1 MPINTIADALL
12 NWLTNKR
19 NVVARAP
26 FPGSNLI
33 VSSRPKYLGSSYVG
47 SNVVSD
53 YDFSEGR
60 TYKRPSKYIGSTYV
74 GSNYVSDFDTRV
86 RNQL

>member
-19 NVVARAP
+19 NVVAAP
-26 FPGSNLI
+26 STASNLI

>member
-1 MPINTIADALL
+1 MPINYSADALL

-86 RNQL
+86 RNLL